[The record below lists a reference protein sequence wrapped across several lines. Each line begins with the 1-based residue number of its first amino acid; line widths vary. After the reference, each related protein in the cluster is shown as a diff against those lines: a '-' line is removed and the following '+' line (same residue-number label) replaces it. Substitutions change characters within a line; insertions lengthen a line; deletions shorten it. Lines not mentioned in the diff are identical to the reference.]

1 MPSSSSLVFSKVLI
15 ANRGEIAV
23 RVIRT
28 CQDMGISTVAVY
40 SEIDYNS
47 LHVRLADEAYALPGV
62 SAAESYLNV
71 EAILE
76 AVSRSKAEAV
86 HPGYGFLSENGDF
99 AQAVTAQGVTFV
111 GPPPQAIHIMGDKIS
126 ARNAAES
133 VGVNSVPGDTTPIVD
148 PVQVEDF
155 AASFGWPVAVKAAY
169 GGGGRGMKVIASPEE
184 AETAIESA
192 RREAKAYFGRDELY
206 IERYLPKPRHVEI
219 QVLADSHGSCIYL
232 GSRDCSAQRRH
243 QKLIEEAPAPSIPAS
258 ISDAMGE
265 AAVKVAQGCEY
276 VNAGTV
282 EFLYHDKSF
291 YYLEMNTRLQ
301 VEHPVTELIT
311 GVDLVE
317 QQLRIAADEPL
328 QITQNDVTIS
338 GHAIEVRVNAEDPA
352 NGAFR
357 PSPGRIEQLRPAQ
370 GFGVRWDGGYEP
382 GDEVSQFYDNL
393 IGKLVVWGKD
403 RDTAIA
409 RTLRALA
416 ETNVTGLPTTVGASR
431 IILSHPDFAGV
442 AHSTKWVEEQL
453 DFRSVSQGMTQ
464 GTGGSAGATQGRSA
478 GMAQG
483 LGGGE
488 SATRMDAADASTPR
502 VRREIDVEVDGKRF
516 NVAMWVED
524 SSAATAPTSAS
535 DTTLNRTQHGSGSSG
550 RRGRATRKSA
560 SGGEAAPGAVVV
572 PMQGTVVQTL
582 VAVGDAVEAGDVVA
596 VLEAMKMENNL
607 TAEKSGTVTEVRV
620 GVGDSVGVGDI
631 IAIIA

>member
-1 MPSSSSLVFSKVLI
+1 
-15 ANRGEIAV
+15 
-23 RVIRT
+23 
-28 CQDMGISTVAVY
+28 MGIGTVAVY

-76 AVSRSKAEAV
+76 AVNRSKADAV
-86 HPGYGFLSENGDF
+86 HPCYGFLSENADF
-99 AQAVTAQGVTFV
+99 ARAVTDQGVTFV

-126 ARNAAES
+126 ARNAAAS
-133 VGVNSVPGDTTPIVD
+133 VGVGSVPGDTTPIVD
-148 PVQVEDF
+148 PAQVEDF

-169 GGGGRGMKVIASPEE
+169 GGGGRGMKVVASPEE
-184 AETAIESA
+184 VETAVESA

-206 IERYLPKPRHVEI
+206 VERYLAEPRHVEI
-219 QVLADSHGSCIYL
+219 QVLADSYGSCIYL

-258 ISDAMGE
+258 VLDAMGE
-265 AAVKVAQGCEY
+265 AAVKVARGCGY

-282 EFLYHDKSF
+282 EFLYHDTSF

-301 VEHPVTELIT
+301 VEHPVTELVT

-317 QQLRIAADEPL
+317 QQLRIAAGEPL
-328 QITQNDVTIS
+328 PITQNDVTIS

-357 PSPGRIEQLRPAQ
+357 PSPGHIRQLRPAQ

-416 ETNVTGLPTTVGASR
+416 ETNITGLPTTVDASR

-442 AHSTKWVEEQL
+442 THSTKWVEEQL
-453 DFRSVSQGMTQ
+453 DFRSVSQNTVED
-464 GTGGSAGATQGRSA
+464 TGGSTSMTQD
-478 GMAQG
+478 
-483 LGGGE
+483 LGGGG
-488 SATRMDAADASTPR
+488 SATQTDAVDASASH

-524 SSAATAPTSAS
+524 SSAATVPASAS
-535 DTTLNRTQHGSGSSG
+535 DTTLGRAQHSSGRG
-550 RRGRATRKSA
+550 RRGRAARKIA
-560 SGGEAAPGAVVV
+560 SGDETVPGAVVA
-572 PMQGTVVQTL
+572 PMQGTVVQIL
-582 VAVGDAVEAGDVVA
+582 VGVGDAVEADDTVA

-607 TAEKSGTVTEVRV
+607 TSEKSGTVTEVRV

-631 IAIIA
+631 IAVIS